1 MSIFEKEAKEILEKH
16 GCEFLGMI
24 SESRCLWKNKIGIVR
39 SDDVAVLKLMSE
51 SAWEFWINN

>member
-1 MSIFEKEAKEILEKH
+1 MSVFEKEAKEILENH

-51 SAWEFWINN
+51 SAWDFWINN